1 MQIFLL
7 EFYGMIFKEALD
19 NPKEAFDEPKE
30 AL

>member
-7 EFYGMIFKEALD
+7 EFYVMIFEEALD
-19 NPKEAFDEPKE
+19 NPKEALGDSKE

>member
-7 EFYGMIFKEALD
+7 EFYAMIFEEALD
-19 NPKEAFDEPKE
+19 NPKVLLDDPKE